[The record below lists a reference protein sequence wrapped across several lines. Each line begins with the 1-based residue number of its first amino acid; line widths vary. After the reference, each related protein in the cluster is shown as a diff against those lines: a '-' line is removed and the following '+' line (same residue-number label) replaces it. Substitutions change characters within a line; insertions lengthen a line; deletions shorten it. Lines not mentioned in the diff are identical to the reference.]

1 MMNKKQILVVALVL
15 VIIVAGVLQYT
26 YGRSGFSSQ
35 KDREERLGEAVYVDN
50 MNGEIVDLTSQTQE
64 GTGLADASG
73 NPVGEDVTTVADAG
87 DYFVQAKLDR
97 ESIRSRQK
105 EELQELTS
113 KDNLT
118 DEISERAQEEY
129 LDLMK
134 RSEIEGTIESLVKQR
149 GIEDVVV
156 VIGSTGTVDLV
167 VKADSLS
174 PSQTAQ
180 ISDIVIRHAGVEM
193 ENIHIRNMK

>member
-1 MMNKKQILVVALVL
+1 MNKKQILVIALVA

-26 YGRSGFSSQ
+26 YGRTGVSSQ
-35 KDREERLGEAVYVDN
+35 KDQQERLGEAVYVDN
-50 MNGEIVDLTSQTQE
+50 MNGELVDLTAETDKNDVAE
-64 GTGLADASG
+64 TSG
-73 NPVGEDVTTVADAG
+73 NPTGDGTTVIADAG
-87 DYFVQAKLDR
+87 DYFVQARLDR

-105 EELQELTS
+105 EELQEMTS
-113 KDNLT
+113 KELT
-118 DEISERAQEEY
+118 DAVNEKAQEEY

-134 RSEIEGTIESLVKQR
+134 RSDMEGTIESLIKQR

-180 ISDIVIRHAGVEM
+180 ISDIVIRHAGVEY
-193 ENIHIRNMK
+193 EDIHMRNMN

>member
-1 MMNKKQILVVALVL
+1 MMNKKQILVIALVA

-26 YGRSGFSSQ
+26 YGRTGVSSQ
-35 KDREERLGEAVYVDN
+35 KDQQERLGEAVYVDN
-50 MNGEIVDLTSQTQE
+50 MNGELVGLTAETDKNDVAE
-64 GTGLADASG
+64 TSG
-73 NPVGEDVTTVADAG
+73 NPTGDGTTVIADAG
-87 DYFVQAKLDR
+87 DYFVQARLDR

-105 EELQELTS
+105 EELQEMTS
-113 KDNLT
+113 KELT
-118 DEISERAQEEY
+118 DAVNEKAQEEY

-134 RSEIEGTIESLVKQR
+134 RSDMEGTIESLIKQR

-180 ISDIVIRHAGVEM
+180 ISDIVIRHAGVEY
-193 ENIHIRNMK
+193 EDIHMRNMN

>member
-1 MMNKKQILVVALVL
+1 MNKKQILVIALVA

-26 YGRSGFSSQ
+26 YGRTGISSQ
-35 KDREERLGEAVYVDN
+35 KEQQERLGEAVYVDN
-50 MNGEIVDLTSQTQE
+50 MDGELVDLTAQE
-64 GTGLADASG
+64 TDKTDVAETSG
-73 NPVGEDVTTVADAG
+73 NTTADNTSEVADAG
-87 DYFVQAKLDR
+87 DYFVQARLDR

-105 EELQELTS
+105 EELQEITS
-113 KDNLT
+113 KELADT
-118 DEISERAQEEY
+118 VSEKAQEEY

-134 RSEIEGTIESLVKQR
+134 RSEMEGTIESLVKQR

-174 PSQTAQ
+174 QSQTAQ
-180 ISDIVIRHAGVEM
+180 ISDIVIRHAGVEY
-193 ENIHIRNMK
+193 EDIHIKNMN